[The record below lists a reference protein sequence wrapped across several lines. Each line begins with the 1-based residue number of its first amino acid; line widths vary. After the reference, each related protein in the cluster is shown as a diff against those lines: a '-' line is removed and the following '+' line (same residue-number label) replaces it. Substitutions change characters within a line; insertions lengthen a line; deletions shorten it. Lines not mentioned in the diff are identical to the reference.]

1 MDIGRVNVRISALPL
16 AAFAFFSLVVIA
28 SVVVTGD
35 TSILLWGIPTLVLL
49 LIIPGA
55 LNYMSQ
61 SQYIDLIPVYER
73 EAKEYRVRMINETLL
88 NKPVRIKG
96 VVERAS
102 FKYLNRPQFS
112 VADRTG
118 EISVKMFTSPQE
130 DINKDDVVEVL
141 GMVIRRFV
149 VAGEP
154 VINCVSIRKI
164 EAEKKK

>member
-1 MDIGRVNVRISALPL
+1 MEIGNVNVRISALPL
-16 AAFAFFSLVVIA
+16 AVFVFFLLVVIA
-28 SVVVTGD
+28 SVVITGD
-35 TSILLWGIPTLVLL
+35 YSILLWTVPTLVLL
-49 LIIPGA
+49 LIIPAA

-61 SQYIDLIPVYER
+61 NQYIDLVPVYER
-73 EAKEYRVRMINETLL
+73 EAKDYKVRMINESML

-102 FKYLNRPQFS
+102 FKFLNRPQFT

-118 EISVKMFTSPQE
+118 AVSVKMFTSPQE
-130 DINKDDVVEVL
+130 DINKDDIVEVL

-154 VINCVSIRKI
+154 VINCVSIKKI
-164 EAEKKK
+164 DAEKKK

>member
-1 MDIGRVNVRISALPL
+1 M
-16 AAFAFFSLVVIA
+16 
-28 SVVVTGD
+28 VTGD